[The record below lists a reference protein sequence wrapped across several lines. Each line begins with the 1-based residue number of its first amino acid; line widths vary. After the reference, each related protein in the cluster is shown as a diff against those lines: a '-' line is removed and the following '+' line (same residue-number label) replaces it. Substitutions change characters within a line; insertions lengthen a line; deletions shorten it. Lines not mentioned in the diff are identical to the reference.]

1 MAVAALGDILDGAF
15 EVLEIGAGPGTLTI
29 PLSARVKRIL
39 ALEISGMA
47 VEYLEKYI
55 KEREIENVEILEM
68 DWLEADNQVIESRFD
83 LVVCS
88 HFLWQVKELE
98 EHLKRMERASKRYCM
113 LVKIHSH
120 CDDRIHD

>member
-1 MAVAALGDILDGAF
+1 MAVAALGDILDDAF

-29 PLSARVKRIL
+29 PLAEKVKKVVCI
-39 ALEISGMA
+39 ESSKMA
-47 VEYLEKYI
+47 VKYLKKNI
-55 KEREIENVEILEM
+55 KEREIENVEILEK
-68 DWLEADNQVIESRFD
+68 DWLEADDQVIESRFD